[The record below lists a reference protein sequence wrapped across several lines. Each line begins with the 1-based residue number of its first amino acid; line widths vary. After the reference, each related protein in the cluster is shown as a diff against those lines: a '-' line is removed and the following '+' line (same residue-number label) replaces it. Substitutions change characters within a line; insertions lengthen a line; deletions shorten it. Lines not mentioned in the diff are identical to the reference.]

1 MAMTEGTTPKPKSR
15 RNLLIIAIVVIVVI
29 VVVASIAVVTPKPAK
44 TTKTLTEAQQTLS
57 MTWANVPNLDPA
69 TGDDEASQAALA
81 NVYDSLV
88 FPTATGNI
96 VPDLA
101 TSWSV
106 SDSGLVY
113 TFHLRPDV
121 YFHDGSILT
130 AQDVVFSMDRLLTMG
145 QGFSYLFAPYVAN
158 VTAPNNS
165 TVVFTLKAI
174 DGPFLSSLV
183 FLYILD
189 QKEVMAHLAPGPYG
203 SYGDYGHTWLLTH
216 DAGSGPYEVIYAN
229 LEANVT
235 LEEYSNYWNGTKP
248 NQPKYVNMIGT
259 SQTSTV
265 EALFDSKQIQV
276 TDMWQTYSTISTLSK
291 QPGAAILSIP
301 IPEEMYLMINTAIPP
316 TNSLY
321 VREAMAYA
329 FNYSAIIG
337 PGGPFQGMGYASGP
351 VSPAL
356 PGSNPNLTI
365 QQNITF
371 AKKLIQES
379 EYASNISQYP
389 VTFMY
394 TTAVPAEAQLAT
406 SFAADMA
413 KIGITVNIEGEPW
426 LTMEADMGNQSS
438 APNIASVEVAASY
451 FEAGSVLSEMYT
463 PSARGTYFQNYWLNN
478 STQSLLANEIANATS
493 ILNQTARFQAY
504 KQIEQQIFNM
514 YLNIYVFSAREV
526 RAYYPGIVDINL
538 NSIIPL
544 IGYIWYY
551 RDIGFNATAM
561 A

>member
-29 VVVASIAVVTPKPAK
+29 VVVASIAVVTTKPAK

-265 EALFDSKQIQV
+265 EALFDSK
-276 TDMWQTYSTISTLSK
+276 
-291 QPGAAILSIP
+291 
-301 IPEEMYLMINTAIPP
+301 
-316 TNSLY
+316 
-321 VREAMAYA
+321 R
-329 FNYSAIIG
+329 
-337 PGGPFQGMGYASGP
+337 
-351 VSPAL
+351 
-356 PGSNPNLTI
+356 
-365 QQNITF
+365 
-371 AKKLIQES
+371 
-379 EYASNISQYP
+379 
-389 VTFMY
+389 
-394 TTAVPAEAQLAT
+394 
-406 SFAADMA
+406 
-413 KIGITVNIEGEPW
+413 
-426 LTMEADMGNQSS
+426 
-438 APNIASVEVAASY
+438 
-451 FEAGSVLSEMYT
+451 
-463 PSARGTYFQNYWLNN
+463 
-478 STQSLLANEIANATS
+478 
-493 ILNQTARFQAY
+493 
-504 KQIEQQIFNM
+504 
-514 YLNIYVFSAREV
+514 
-526 RAYYPGIVDINL
+526 
-538 NSIIPL
+538 
-544 IGYIWYY
+544 
-551 RDIGFNATAM
+551 
-561 A
+561 